1 FDHIS
6 VQKSRLKMD
15 AGALRT
21 VNGQT
26 GTLVLDINGQVLSAT
41 GELRGTS
48 GEIAAETIYSMLQ
61 DSSSVLDASQKEE
74 LQRMTITF
82 PTYDYVVTLDAEQ
95 VYVVK
100 RSSVQD

>member
-1 FDHIS
+1 
-6 VQKSRLKMD
+6 MD

-26 GTLVLDINGQVLSAT
+26 GTLVLDVQGQVLSAT
-41 GELRGTS
+41 GDLRGTT
-48 GEIAAETIYSMLQ
+48 GEIAAETIFSMLQ

-74 LQRMTITF
+74 LHRMTINF

-100 RSSVQD
+100 RSTVQE

>member
-1 FDHIS
+1 
-6 VQKSRLKMD
+6 MD

-26 GTLVLDINGQVLSAT
+26 GTLVLDVQG
-41 GELRGTS
+41 
-48 GEIAAETIYSMLQ
+48 Q

-74 LQRMTITF
+74 LHRMTINF

-100 RSSVQD
+100 RSTVQE